1 MNLFG
6 FPIDWGLALQI
17 GIPAVMVL
25 IGSISLINSIVQ
37 RMHHQTAE
45 GEVVRQVT
53 HRDSDGDL
61 LTKSIVRFETD
72 EGWHEVEDQMA
83 FRPPAHKIGQLV
95 TMMYPPG
102 EPQKAAIRRDWA
114 LVIFTGLTVIGTVVL
129 VFVIQSAIKEAAPVK
144 PLPALV
150 PQNERE
156 GNGDEV
162 NENERPPAQ
171 P

>member
-6 FPIDWGLALQI
+6 FPIDWGMAFQI
-17 GIPAVMVL
+17 GIPTVMVL
-25 IGSISLINSIVQ
+25 IGSISLINAILQ
-37 RMHHQTAE
+37 RLHHQTAE

-83 FRPPAHKIGQLV
+83 FRPPAHKIGQMV

-102 EPQKAAIRRDWA
+102 EPEKAAIRRDWA
-114 LVIFTGLTVIGTVVL
+114 LVVFIGLTVIGTVVL
-129 VFVIQSAIKEAAPVK
+129 VFVIQSALQKAAPLK
-144 PLPALV
+144 PIPVLA

-156 GNGDEV
+156 
-162 NENERPPAQ
+162 ENEHVPNQDEKPPAQ
-171 P
+171 L